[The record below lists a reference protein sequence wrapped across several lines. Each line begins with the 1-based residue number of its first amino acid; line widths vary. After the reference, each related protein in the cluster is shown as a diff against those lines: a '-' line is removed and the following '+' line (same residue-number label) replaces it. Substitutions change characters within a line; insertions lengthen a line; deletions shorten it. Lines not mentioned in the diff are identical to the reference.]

1 MIKTSECFVVLG
13 HLMEKNGHLK
23 YESKLR
29 VEHLVKIL
37 KKNLQ
42 QPYIFFCGWDYRKD
56 SSIKIA
62 EAMSFYFKKKNKIHR
77 KIILSELSRDTVGDA
92 ILLCKNYSHLIK
104 DRKIN
109 VITSNYHA
117 ERTSK
122 IFKFIFPDNLIEVHE
137 AKVIYQEGDIARKES
152 DSLNAFYETFKG
164 LKEGDIENIYIRL
177 VSKHPYYDGTVYK
190 KLG

>member
-13 HLMEKNGHLK
+13 HLMEKNGNLK

-62 EAMSFYFKKKNKIHR
+62 EAMSFTLKRRIR
-77 KIILSELSRDTVGDA
+77 
-92 ILLCKNYSHLIK
+92 
-104 DRKIN
+104 
-109 VITSNYHA
+109 
-117 ERTSK
+117 
-122 IFKFIFPDNLIEVHE
+122 FIE
-137 AKVIYQEGDIARKES
+137 K
-152 DSLNAFYETFKG
+152 
-164 LKEGDIENIYIRL
+164 
-177 VSKHPYYDGTVYK
+177 
-190 KLG
+190 